1 MPPRPGLRSR
11 PARATVALARRLM
24 PVLGISR
31 VTDIT
36 RLDRLGLPVAASV
49 RPRGLTLRVH
59 AGKGLHL
66 DDARAGALMEAVEYA
81 VAERASAGG
90 AEYGATLAQWAAQLP
105 HGLKAEDFA
114 PRLDAVLA
122 PRRRIGLVRCEEL
135 GCRRSLLVPAELALM
150 PDAYAAPAALFGA
163 STNGLASGNT
173 LEEATLHG
181 LLEVLERDARAL
193 NAARDRSARLANARL
208 PPPFAAWA
216 AAWRRAGI
224 ELIVR
229 QLPNDFELPCFEAHL
244 WEPASPDVNLAA
256 GAGLHPD
263 RGVALARAVS
273 EAAQSR
279 LSLIHGGRDD
289 ITGFYAKYR
298 RADQSA
304 RHDAEQ
310 RLVAG
315 LADVAAS
322 VDFAAVPGFE
332 CRPVR
337 ATLAW
342 LRARL
347 AERGFPCVLR
357 HRMRPRGIDL
367 LGFEVVKIVVPRCE
381 SLLGA
386 AVCMGPRLR
395 ARVLGRG

>member
-1 MPPRPGLRSR
+1 MPPRLRSR
-11 PARATVALARRLM
+11 PAHATVALARRLM
-24 PVLGISR
+24 PALGISR

-36 RLDRLGLPVAASV
+36 RLDRLGLPVAACI

-59 AGKGLHL
+59 AGKGLRL
-66 DDARAGALMEAVEYA
+66 DDARAGALMEAIEYA

-90 AEYGATLAQWAAQLP
+90 AETSLTLAQWAAQLP
-105 HGLKAEDFA
+105 HGLAPEDFA
-114 PRLDAVLA
+114 PRIDAALA

-135 GCRRSLLVPAELALM
+135 GRRRGLLLPAEIALM
-150 PDAYAAPAALFGA
+150 PKACPAPVALFGA
-163 STNGLASGNT
+163 STNGLAAGNT

-193 NAARDRSARLANARL
+193 NSAPAGSARLANERL

-216 AAWRRAGI
+216 AAWREAGI

-229 QLPNDFELPCFEAHL
+229 RLPNDFDLPCFEAHL

-263 RGVALARAVS
+263 RKVALGRAIS

-279 LSLIHGGRDD
+279 LSVIHGGRDD

-298 RADQSA
+298 LADQSA

-310 RLVAG
+310 RLVGALAG
-315 LADVAAS
+315 GGRTIDFADVPDFDVRS
-322 VDFAAVPGFE
+322 VRG
-332 CRPVR
+332 
-337 ATLAW
+337 TLAW

-357 HRMRPRGIDL
+357 RRMRPPGLDL
-367 LGFEVVKIVVPRCE
+367 LGFEVVKVVVPRCE
-381 SLLGA
+381 ALLGA